1 MTGDNKRLERRV
13 SELERLLEESKE
25 EARYYQT
32 IAEDSGKRRLRE
44 IKQLSELISERKR
57 AEDALEEQTYNL
69 KEANA
74 ALRVLLRHRNQ
85 DKKEFEEKVVFNV
98 KELVFPYVQKL
109 QTNQLNERQMV
120 YLDVIESHLNDIIAP
135 FLHRLSSKYA
145 GLTPSE
151 IKVASFVKDGKTS
164 KEIAELLNLSTG
176 AVAFHRNNLRKKL
189 GLRNKKTNLRSH
201 LLSLS

>member
-13 SELERLLEESKE
+13 SELEKLLEESKE

-74 ALRVLLRHRNQ
+74 ALRVLLRHRDQ

-109 QTNQLNERQMV
+109 QTNLLNERQMV
-120 YLDVIESHLNDIIAP
+120 YLDIIESHLNDIIAP

-189 GLRNKKTNLRSH
+189 GLRNKKTNLRAH
-201 LLSLS
+201 LLSLA